1 MLDPVWIALIAD
13 NFLLIAVI
21 VTIFLLF
28 RRIQREH
35 SEKIIEHFIEA
46 YKDNVVVHH
55 GLSQIELG
63 VDQQKNV
70 DKIEKI
76 VEERPYN
83 FLLGFL
89 FQWSQ
94 LKDNLLKVSFEKG
107 VKVLNKSLM
116 MEEAYYKR
124 YLVDIL
130 GFKRESLKDYDGL
143 GGSLVKEL

>member
-21 VTIFLLF
+21 VTIYLLF

-55 GLSQIELG
+55 SLSQIELG

-94 LKDNLLKVSFEKG
+94 LKDDLLKVSFEKG

-143 GGSLVKEL
+143 EGSLVKEL